1 MTTKT
6 EAPARR
12 TAWRVQALADDWG
25 LNVKAIYAL
34 IASGEL
40 RSVKAGRHH
49 LIPDSEVQRYLAGD
63 ATDAA

>member
-1 MTTKT
+1 MNGKS

-12 TAWRVQALADDWG
+12 TAWKAQDLAADWG
-25 LNVKAIYAL
+25 LNVKAVYAL

-49 LIPDSEVQRYLAGD
+49 LIPDAEVQRYLRVDTAD
-63 ATDAA
+63 VA